1 MFPLTSK
8 QALETELELEQ
19 FLGSLESRG
28 MGSEGVEMVGS
39 YIKSCW
45 GKGVGVVLDPGLQGA
60 YGTYN
65 TDTNTLTL
73 GDSALDCNIELI
85 ETLEHEFI
93 HVLQDQMAGIENSS
107 TSSLGLPTTDY
118 AEQMVEASYSHLSEE
133 TQALELEAFSFEDVT
148 ENPEDLLDMGGLL
161 G

>member
-1 MFPLTSK
+1 MFPLISR
-8 QALETELELEQ
+8 QALTNGLELEQ
-19 FLGSLESRG
+19 FLSSLESRG
-28 MGSEGVEMVGS
+28 MGSEGIKIIEG

-45 GKGVGVVLDPGLQGA
+45 NKGVDVVLDPGLQGA

-93 HVLQDQMAGIENSS
+93 HVLQDQMAGIENAS

-148 ENPEDLLDMGGLL
+148 ENPEELLDMGGML

>member
-1 MFPLTSK
+1 MFPLTMK
-8 QALETELELEQ
+8 QALSNELELQE
-19 FLGSLESRG
+19 FLESLGSRG
-28 MGSEGVEMVGS
+28 MSSDGVKMVESYINSCWEKGVE
-39 YIKSCW
+39 
-45 GKGVGVVLDPGLQGA
+45 VVLDPGLQGA

-65 TDTNTLTL
+65 TETNTLTL

-118 AEQMVEASYSHLSEE
+118 AETMVEASYSHLSQE

-148 ENPEDLLDMGGLL
+148 ENPEDLLDIGGQL